1 MDTELYQEILDNQKD
16 LKSSAPDGK
25 DLTWLIFTAG
35 RDTFALVPEEVREIV
50 RNTEIYP
57 LPFVPP
63 YIKGVLNRHGD
74 PYAVIDVSSFL
85 GHEELSENLFLIL
98 NDDNDIAFRISEI
111 REFHTAGEGD
121 IKKIPEVSRS
131 DYFSGAVSYNSITA
145 SVLNVTGITGRIRT
159 DLENN

>member
-16 LKSSAPDGK
+16 FKASASDGK
-25 DLTWLIFTAG
+25 DFTWLIFTAG
-35 RDTFALVPEEVREIV
+35 KDTFALAPEEVREIV

-74 PYAVIDVSSFL
+74 PYAVIDISLFL
-85 GHEELSENLFLIL
+85 GQEELSENLFLIL
-98 NDDNDIAFRISEI
+98 NNDNNIALRISEI
-111 REFHTAGEGD
+111 KEFYTAGEGD
-121 IKKIPEVSRS
+121 FKRISDASRS

-145 SVLNVTGITGRIRT
+145 SVLTVTGITGKIRT